1 MTLSGN
7 ACSPMRVGGIG
18 SEWGNWFCC
27 GDDNY
32 GGGGVGRRHD
42 PIASAFKP
50 ASTTGAVRFVGELEL
65 GHGML
70 HGIGKE
76 ERGVRCVRGFEGGA
90 RVRWEACMFSV
101 FNGNR
106 VR

>member
-1 MTLSGN
+1 
-7 ACSPMRVGGIG
+7 MRVGAIG
-18 SEWGNWFCC
+18 SVVGTTIM
-27 GDDNY
+27 
-32 GGGGVGRRHD
+32 GGGVGRRHD

-76 ERGVRCVRGFEGGA
+76 ERGVRCVRGFEGGGS
-90 RVRWEACMFSV
+90 C
-101 FNGNR
+101 
-106 VR
+106 